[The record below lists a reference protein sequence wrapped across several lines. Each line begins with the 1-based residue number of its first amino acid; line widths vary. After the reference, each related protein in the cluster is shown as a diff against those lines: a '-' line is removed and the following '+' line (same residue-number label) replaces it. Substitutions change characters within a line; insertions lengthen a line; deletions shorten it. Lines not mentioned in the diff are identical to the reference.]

1 MSCNYFIITKDPEMA
16 FDLMPRVN
24 ILQKERVFEIH
35 LCQTIHNRKPLFENH
50 SYNSF
55 KELKEILTNEK
66 YKFHIEDEYSN
77 KIEVNDF
84 IKTMEKLNAMEKT
97 RTEHYSKI
105 KKDPDGFEFLDSD
118 FC

>member
-24 ILQKERVFEIH
+24 ILKDERVFEIH
-35 LCQTIHNRKPLFENH
+35 LCQTVHNLKPLFENH

-55 KELKEILTNEK
+55 KELKEILTNKK
-66 YKFHIEDEYSN
+66 YDFHIEDEYSN
-77 KIEVNDF
+77 KIEVDDF
-84 IKTMEKLNAMEKT
+84 IKTMEKLNSMERT
-97 RTEHYSKI
+97 RTVQHPKI
-105 KKDPDGFEFLDSD
+105 ETDPEGFEFLDDD